1 MAVKWTKQ
9 QRQVIESR
17 DRNLLVSAAAGS
29 GKTAV
34 LVERIIEMITDE
46 KRKLDI
52 DRILVMTFTRAA
64 ADEMRERILEA
75 VDARLL
81 KEPDNGHLQMQA
93 AMIPY
98 AQITTI
104 DSFCLSLLREHY
116 NRLDIDPAFRVG
128 EEGELLLLKKDVM
141 QEMLEEYYQEGS
153 REFIDFVETYAQGK
167 ADYGIEDYIMQVY
180 TFSQSN
186 PWPDQWF
193 GQCRMEL
200 SLTDPKEIFSAPWM
214 DFLLEDV
221 RLQAKELTSQLRE
234 AIEVCE
240 EENGPAPYIPAL
252 TEDLT
257 SLEKLTQVKNY
268 GEMNQFLNSI
278 VLEGLGQFAARRLT
292 GGKKPLLLP

>member
-98 AQITTI
+98 AKITTI

-116 NRLDIDPAFRVG
+116 NRLDIDPAFRDAGDAGGVLPRG
-128 EEGELLLLKKDVM
+128 
-141 QEMLEEYYQEGS
+141 Q
-153 REFIDFVETYAQGK
+153 QGI
-167 ADYGIEDYIMQVY
+167 YR
-180 TFSQSN
+180 F
-186 PWPDQWF
+186 
-193 GQCRMEL
+193 CRNL
-200 SLTDPKEIFSAPWM
+200 CPGKGG
-214 DFLLEDV
+214 
-221 RLQAKELTSQLRE
+221 LR
-234 AIEVCE
+234 
-240 EENGPAPYIPAL
+240 N
-252 TEDLT
+252 
-257 SLEKLTQVKNY
+257 
-268 GEMNQFLNSI
+268 
-278 VLEGLGQFAARRLT
+278 
-292 GGKKPLLLP
+292 